1 MVEKIGDFFVPAV
14 LTIVGLLLL
23 FTKKDLFSEFLEGAN
38 EGLKTCLGL
47 IPMFVI
53 LMTAVGMFSK
63 SGVMS
68 NICEALSGV
77 LNKIG
82 FPPSITPLM
91 IMRPLSGSAATAMV
105 NNLFMTDGPDS
116 FAGRCASIIMGASD
130 TIIYTLALYFGAV
143 GITKTRHAYPAA
155 FITLIFCAAFSTF
168 LTYIFF

>member
-1 MVEKIGDFFVPAV
+1 MAGKIGDFFVPAV

-38 EGLKTCLGL
+38 EGLKTCLKL

-63 SGVMS
+63 SGAMTY
-68 NICEALSGV
+68 ICEMLSGI

-82 FPPSITPLM
+82 FPSALAPLM
-91 IMRPLSGSAATAMV
+91 IMRPLSGSAATAMI
-105 NNLFMTDGPDS
+105 NNLFASQGPDS

-143 GITKTRHAYPAA
+143 GITKTRHAYPAS
-155 FITLIFCAAFSTF
+155 FITLIFCAALSTF